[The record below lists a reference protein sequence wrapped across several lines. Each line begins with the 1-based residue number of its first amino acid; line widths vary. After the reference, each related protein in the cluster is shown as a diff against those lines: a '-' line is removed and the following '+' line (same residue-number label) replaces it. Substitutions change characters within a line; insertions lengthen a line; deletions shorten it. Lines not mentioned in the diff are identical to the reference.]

1 MKKILVVDDA
11 ATVRMYHKKIL
22 EDAGFIVEEAFNGME
37 AIEKAVINDYN
48 LYVVDINMP
57 QLDGYSFLKKLK
69 ESEDIKQAPV
79 IMVTTESEKGD
90 MDKAFELGA
99 NLYLVKPVKPDEFLK
114 YCKLLTGEIL

>member
-37 AIEKAVINDYN
+37 AIEKAVTSDYN
-48 LYVVDINMP
+48 LYVVDVNMP
-57 QLDGYSFLKKLK
+57 QLDGYSFVRKLK
-69 ESEDIKQAPV
+69 ESEDIKQVPI